1 MLERGP
7 RLATEDFTHNLQ
19 LGTFTRIVDDIR
31 GDGVD
36 VIAGNCVGGSSVIY
50 FAVSPRAP
58 SFVFERTGTL
68 GRRLWPVSMSR
79 RALTPWSR
87 RVARAVPVRQQG
99 GADVPCP

>member
-50 FAVSPRAP
+50 FAASLRPSRVAPRDA
-58 SFVFERTGTL
+58 FVVATGHA
-68 GRRLWPVSMSR
+68 RRSASR
-79 RALTPWSR
+79 RAVHAVRPRPRHRGDGGHAR
-87 RVARAVPVRQQG
+87 RGPR
-99 GADVPCP
+99 